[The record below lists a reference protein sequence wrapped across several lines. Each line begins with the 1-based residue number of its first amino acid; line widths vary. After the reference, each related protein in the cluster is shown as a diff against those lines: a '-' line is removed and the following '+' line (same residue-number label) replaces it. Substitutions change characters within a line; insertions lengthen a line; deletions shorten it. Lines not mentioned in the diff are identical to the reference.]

1 MTTTY
6 LTLEKI
12 WKEIEPHAIREDL
25 STIEEYY
32 AAGKAD
38 ELMEANPRD
47 LWLYYR
53 SELEVLIEDQ
63 GEVLQQQT
71 KGFAAQ
77 HDLRLSQ
84 VFSEDAEGYARV
96 LARAA
101 DLGISLAEYLRR
113 LVDQDL
119 ARPPRCADPSIVF
132 DLGSSVGS
140 DIASDK
146 DRMLGEAIER
156 AEKLGRC

>member
-12 WKEIEPHAIREDL
+12 WKEIKPHAIREDL

-32 AAGKAD
+32 TAGKAD
-38 ELMEANPRD
+38 ELMEANLRD

-53 SELEVLIEDQ
+53 SELEVLIEGQ

-71 KGFAAQ
+71 EGFAAQ

-96 LARAA
+96 PARAA

>member
-12 WKEIEPHAIREDL
+12 WKEIKPHAIREDL
-25 STIEEYY
+25 MTIEDYY

-38 ELMEANPRD
+38 ELMEANLRD
-47 LWLYYR
+47 LWLFYR
-53 SELEVLIEDQ
+53 SELDILIEDK
-63 GEVLQQQT
+63 GEVLQQRT

-77 HDLRLSQ
+77 HDLLLSQ
-84 VFSEDAEGYARV
+84 VFSEDTEGYARA

-101 DLGISLAEYLRR
+101 DLGVSLAEYLRQ
-113 LVDQDL
+113 LVDHDL
-119 ARPPRCADPSIVF
+119 ARTPRRADPSIVF
-132 DLGSSVGS
+132 DLGSSGGS

-146 DRMLGEAIER
+146 DRMIGEAIER
-156 AEKLGRC
+156 AEKPGRC